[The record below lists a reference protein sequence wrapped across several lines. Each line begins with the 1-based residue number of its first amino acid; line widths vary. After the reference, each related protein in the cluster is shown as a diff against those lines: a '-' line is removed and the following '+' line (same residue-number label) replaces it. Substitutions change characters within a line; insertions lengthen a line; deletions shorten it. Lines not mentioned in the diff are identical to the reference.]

1 MTGSVAISLIIPA
14 FNEEDCIE
22 GTVAEAYDVLKGMG
36 KAFELIVINDGS
48 TDKTP
53 EILGSLKKKMP
64 ELRVLDLLPQSG
76 QSAGFGAGFR
86 EARGEVIVLMDADG
100 QNDPADIPELV
111 KRLESC
117 DICCGWRKDRQD
129 KWSRNFGS
137 KMANAVRKGLLK
149 DGIIDT
155 GCSLK
160 AFKAKFVKDLP
171 MDLKGMH
178 RFLPALAQMRG
189 ARVDQVP
196 VNHRE
201 RQGGVSKYTNFGRL
215 MVTVSDLMAV
225 RWMQKRHRNF
235 EVRERN

>member
-1 MTGSVAISLIIPA
+1 MTDSIAISLIIPA
-14 FNEEDCIE
+14 YNEEECIE
-22 GTVAEAYDVLKGMG
+22 GTVRELYAVLNGLG
-36 KAFELIVINDGS
+36 KSFELIVINDGS
-48 TDKTP
+48 KDKTP
-53 EILGSLKKKMP
+53 EILDRLKKEMP
-64 ELRVLDLLPQSG
+64 ELRIIDLVPQSG
-76 QSAGFGAGFR
+76 QSAGFGVGFDK
-86 EARGEVIVLMDADG
+86 ARGDVVVLMDADG

-111 KRLESC
+111 GRLDGC
-117 DICCGWRKDRQD
+117 DICCGWRKNRQD
-129 KWSRNFGS
+129 TWSRSFGS
-137 KMANAVRKGLLK
+137 RMANAIRGGLLK

-189 ARVDQVP
+189 AKVDQLP

-215 MVTVSDLMAV
+215 MLTVSDLFAV
-225 RWMQKRHRNF
+225 RWMQKRHLNF
-235 EVRERN
+235 EAKERG

>member
-1 MTGSVAISLIIPA
+1 MTDSVAVSLIIPA
-14 FNEEDCIE
+14 YNEEACIE
-22 GTVAEAYDVLKGMG
+22 GTVREAHSVLKGHG
-36 KAFELIVINDGS
+36 KVFELIVINDGS

-53 EILGSLKKKMP
+53 EILDTLSKEMS
-64 ELRVLDLLPQSG
+64 ELRVLDLRPQSG
-76 QSAGFGAGFR
+76 QSAGFGAGFTA
-86 EARGEVIVLMDADG
+86 ARGDVIVLMDADG

-111 KRLESC
+111 KRLDDC

-129 KWSRNFGS
+129 KWSRSFGS
-137 KMANAVRKGLLK
+137 KLANAIRGGLLK

-160 AFKAKFVKDLP
+160 AFKAKFVRDLP

-189 ARVDQVP
+189 AKVAQVP

-201 RQGGVSKYTNFGRL
+201 RQGGESKYTNFGRL
-215 MVTVSDLMAV
+215 MVTVSDLFAV
-225 RWMQKRHRNF
+225 RWMQKRHKNF
-235 EVRERN
+235 EVKERG